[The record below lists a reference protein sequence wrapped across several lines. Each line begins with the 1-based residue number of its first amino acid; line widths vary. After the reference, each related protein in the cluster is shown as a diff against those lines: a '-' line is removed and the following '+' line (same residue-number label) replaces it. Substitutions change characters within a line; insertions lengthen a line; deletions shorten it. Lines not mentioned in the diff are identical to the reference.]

1 MSRELDDW
9 ITGYLQYTE
18 GSEPPRSYHVWC
30 GLSVI
35 AGALQ
40 RKVRL
45 EWGFER
51 IYPNL
56 YVILIGASGRTRK
69 GVALGIAKDLLTS
82 ISGIAIAPESS
93 SGRESTVLAMK
104 RAMANYEDPYDGK
117 IKVHCSLTAFSEEL
131 SVFLGQGD
139 TKYLANLT
147 DWYDSK
153 DSWTYETIGR
163 GTDSLQGLCF
173 NLAGGTAPDWIQSML
188 PPEAIGGGWTA
199 RVIFVVEERKGKTV
213 PKHELTEVEQ
223 ELRDKLVRDLE
234 RISYIKGRA
243 FFTKGGE
250 EAYTS
255 WYTAEDAKLAA
266 GKPAVEDSRF
276 ASYCERRPTH
286 LRKLMMIYSA
296 SRGDDLQLTEEDF
309 ARAKQTLELAE
320 RKMHKTFG
328 GLGQARYSD
337 ATEKIKE
344 YIQLMGTTTRKVLL
358 AKFYRDV
365 DGSTLHTIEET
376 LTQMGCIKVQLL
388 PKDGDKVYYWVKD

>member
-1 MSRELDDW
+1 
-9 ITGYLQYTE
+9 
-18 GSEPPRSYHVWC
+18 
-30 GLSVI
+30 
-35 AGALQ
+35 
-40 RKVRL
+40 
-45 EWGFER
+45 
-51 IYPNL
+51 
-56 YVILIGASGRTRK
+56 
-69 GVALGIAKDLLTS
+69 
-82 ISGIAIAPESS
+82 
-93 SGRESTVLAMK
+93 MK

-117 IKVHCSLTAFSEEL
+117 IKIHCSLTAFSEEL

-199 RVIFVVEERKGKTV
+199 RVIFVVEETKGKTV
-213 PKHELTEVEQ
+213 PKHDITEEEE
-223 ELRDKLVRDLE
+223 ELRGKLIRDLE
-234 RISYIKGRA
+234 RISYLKGRF
-243 FFTKGGE
+243 FFTPAGE
-250 EAYTS
+250 QAYTD
-255 WYTAEDAKLAA
+255 WYSSEDAKLAS

-286 LRKLMMIYSA
+286 LRKLMMLYSA
-296 SRGDDLQLTEEDF
+296 SRGDSLELDLEDF
-309 ARAKQTLELAE
+309 KKAEYTLSQVE

-337 ATEKIKE
+337 ATEKVKE
-344 YIQLMGTTTRKVLL
+344 YIQLMGSTTRKVLL

-365 DGSTLHTIEET
+365 DGPTLRTIEET
-376 LTQMGCIKVQLL
+376 LDQMKLIKIKLL
-388 PKDGDKVYYWVKD
+388 PQDGDKLYTWIGGKD